1 MLWNLCE
8 PVQHINK
15 YKVMNNMT
23 TPRCIVSTAGRWG
36 AVLMTLFIFN
46 FNLKD
51 QDFYKEMIAKDDGK
65 LHLEG

>member
-1 MLWNLCE
+1 
-8 PVQHINK
+8 
-15 YKVMNNMT
+15 
-23 TPRCIVSTAGRWG
+23 
-36 AVLMTLFIFN
+36 MTLFIFN